1 MPPARAVRRRR
12 RTILLR
18 RRYHRSIISM
28 SGTTPYPTE
37 RASERPSER
46 AGASCRSS
54 VDHTSS
60 TERAANTTMR
70 WEFRRLIGWSVGRS
84 AVGWLVVGW
93 KRRVSNSFLTPFLSS
108 FLPYQVNSIESNDKK
123 KKKSRTVCFCSHA
136 LQRKKE
142 RKKER
147 KNE

>member
-123 KKKSRTVCFCSHA
+123 KKKKQNSVFLLSRPA
-136 LQRKKE
+136 KKE

-147 KNE
+147 KKE